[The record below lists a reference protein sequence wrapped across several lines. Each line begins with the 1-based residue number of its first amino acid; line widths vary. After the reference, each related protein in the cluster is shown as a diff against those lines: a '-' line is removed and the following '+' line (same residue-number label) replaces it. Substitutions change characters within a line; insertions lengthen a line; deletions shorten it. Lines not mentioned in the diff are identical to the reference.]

1 MGQTRTIRACPL
13 HVCFTPKLGRS
24 EVPAELAE
32 KGQKRTSL
40 LERSTPCNAAQFWL
54 PGYLK
59 GKKGPTSFFSDC
71 CIGRI
76 DSWLD
81 PSSVFAAL
89 LVFRQRR
96 GEKRARHP

>member
-1 MGQTRTIRACPL
+1 M
-13 HVCFTPKLGRS
+13 
-24 EVPAELAE
+24 PAELAE

-59 GKKGPTSFFSDC
+59 GKKGPTSFLDR

-76 DSWLD
+76 NSWLD

-89 LVFRQRR
+89 L
-96 GEKRARHP
+96 GATAAR